1 MEKKILRCF
10 SWSYSTFPAHRNVRA
25 SKVSGTVTQSMFLL
39 GLCTSMWK
47 RTIPC
52 VLTGRQHAVIVSR
65 LLANALKSSWRRS
78 VIAVVE
84 VLSLGK
90 RNAVSH
96 APLSGSCYPLESL
109 TSDCSLAIVLAEMIF
124 EKCLLPEY
132 QLCQYPAP
140 LLLLVLD
147 TKDKWWRGIV
157 VIISTFVFTPDVTAV
172 NNRRICPAYMIVEKY
187 IVHCVPVEVMPKF
200 RYI

>member
-1 MEKKILRCF
+1 MSHFPQSPQSGNWWKKILRCF
-10 SWSYSTFPAHRNVRA
+10 SWSYSTFPAHRNVRG

-124 EKCLLPEY
+124 ENM
-132 QLCQYPAP
+132 
-140 LLLLVLD
+140 
-147 TKDKWWRGIV
+147 
-157 VIISTFVFTPDVTAV
+157 FTT
-172 NNRRICPAYMIVEKY
+172 R
-187 IVHCVPVEVMPKF
+187 VPVMPVPSPFVPAGAWYKRQMMKGYRGDNF
-200 RYI
+200 NLCVYTRCDCC